1 MNKTHLHIVAFDV
14 PYPANYGG
22 AIDIFYKLKALKA
35 LNIDIHLHCFQYGR
49 EEAKELTA
57 LCHTVHYYPR
67 QTGIGGL
74 SLQWPYIVYSR
85 RHKQLLQHLVAMDA
99 PILFEGVH
107 SCYYLH
113 HPLLQHRFK
122 AVRAHNIEHQYYQQ
136 LAAKPGS
143 LLSKTFFK
151 LESRLLHSFEHQL
164 QAAQAIYTLTSA
176 DAQFFKGIYPQMEV
190 QSIGPFHQYNAVVA
204 ELGLGQYALYQ
215 GNLQH
220 PENVEAVHFLL
231 QQVVSKVSMQVIIAG
246 RKPSD
251 ALQQSIK
258 QYPNVQLVAD
268 PTDAALAA
276 LVAQAQVHLLPTF
289 QPTGMKLK
297 LLRALFAGRHVVVN
311 NAMIAG
317 TQLGPAVTLANSPQE
332 WVAAINRIA
341 QVPFSE
347 NDLNNRIDNLKPYN
361 NHLNAVHL
369 AKAMG
374 LDLGR

>member
-1 MNKTHLHIVAFDV
+1 MAFDV

-49 EEAKELTA
+49 EETEKLTT

-67 QTGIGGL
+67 QTGVGGL

-85 RHKQLLQHLVAMDA
+85 RHTQLLQHLLAVDA

-107 SCYYLH
+107 SCYYLR

-122 AVRAHNIEHQYYQQ
+122 VVRAHNIEHQYYQQ

-143 LLSKTFFK
+143 FLSKTYFK
-151 LESRLLHSFEHQL
+151 LESRLLRSFEHQL
-164 QAAQAIYTLTSA
+164 QAAQAIYTLTAA
-176 DAQFFKGIYPQMEV
+176 DAQFFKGIYPKMEV
-190 QSIGPFHQYNAVVA
+190 QSIGPFHQYNAVVS

-220 PENVEAVHFLL
+220 PENVEAVLFLL
-231 QQVVSKVSMQVIIAG
+231 QQVVPQVTMQVIIAG

-251 ALQQSIK
+251 ALQQAIK
-258 QYPNVQLVAD
+258 KCPNVQLVAD
-268 PTDAALAA
+268 PADEALST

-297 LLRALFAGRHVVVN
+297 LLHALFAGRHVVVN

-317 TQLGPAVTLANSPQE
+317 TQLGPAVTLANTPQE
-332 WVAAINRIA
+332 WVAAINRLA
-341 QVPFSE
+341 QMPYNE
-347 NDLNNRIDNLKPYN
+347 LDMKNRIDNLKPYN
-361 NHLNAVHL
+361 NHLNAMHL

-374 LDLGR
+374 LDLDH